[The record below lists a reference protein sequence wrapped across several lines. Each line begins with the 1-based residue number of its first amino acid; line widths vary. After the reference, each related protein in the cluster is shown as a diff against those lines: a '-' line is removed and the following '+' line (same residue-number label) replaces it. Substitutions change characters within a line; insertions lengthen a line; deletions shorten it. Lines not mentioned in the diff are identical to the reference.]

1 MKKIKIPFG
10 ASDSEPYY
18 KEIIIPEGLEAIM
31 EDGKIILRKKET
43 KDEKI
48 RKNCIHFLE
57 LQKKYHASTI
67 EIDECIAWLEKQKS
81 KPLVKSA
88 LEAIHEEKVDN
99 SNKVEGNFKI
109 GDWIVEN
116 GVDRTPIQ
124 ITTFEYHN
132 GVIIK
137 VRFSNG
143 IETYVDFL
151 KYYHKWSIQDARDGD
166 VLVSEYNKPFI
177 YNGKHISDSIGAHC
191 GIDIH
196 DQFIVST
203 TDYDWTDYKVE
214 PATKEQSDL
223 LFQEMKDAGWE
234 WDAKAKKIHKKV
246 EAFPKWTEEDSKA
259 IDNCCLLIAAADDS
273 YEKAFK
279 DDCIHY
285 LQNLKQR
292 MTNDNKR

>member
-1 MKKIKIPFG
+1 MKNIEIPFG

-18 KEIIIPEGLEAIM
+18 EEIIIPDGLEAIM

-43 KDEKI
+43 EDDKIIRAIIAHIKDLRCYDI
-48 RKNCIHFLE
+48 
-57 LQKKYHASTI
+57 YYGVTP
-67 EIDECIAWLEKQKS
+67 DEMVAWLEKQKP

-88 LEAIHEEKVDN
+88 LEAIHEEKTDN
-99 SNKVEGNFKI
+99 SNKVELDFKI

-124 ITTFEYHN
+124 ITAFEWDN
-132 GVIIK
+132 GVITK
-137 VRFSNG
+137 VEFNNDAEMY
-143 IETYVDFL
+143 IELL
-151 KYYHKWSIQDARDGD
+151 KYYHKWTIQEARDGD
-166 VLVSEYNKPFI
+166 VLVSKYDKPFI
-177 YNGKHISDSIGAHC
+177 YNGKYISDSVGAHC
-191 GIDIH
+191 GIDIY
-196 DQFIVST
+196 DRFIIST
-203 TDYDWTDYKVE
+203 TDYDWTDYDVK

-234 WDAKAKKIHKKV
+234 WDAEKKKLKRMQKAK
-246 EAFPKWTEEDSKA
+246 WSEEDSKA

-273 YEKAFK
+273 YEKSFK

-285 LQNLKQR
+285 LQNLKQQ